1 MILDWNPKASY
12 GSSTPNRTMGRGFAG
27 DVERGE
33 SAALLGRDASTS
45 GGYDDEHGV
54 DGDGGAGWMTHA
66 TDGVLGSSSSTSN
79 RKTRE
84 RARATRRGLAVAAAA
99 CGVACAAAVGV
110 WTHKSET
117 LQEKW
122 RPVPGAEMMT
132 ATAATRGRNAGIAR
146 WAARGSDGSVARLG
160 EADTSALTG
169 VTPTASQMMAL
180 RALRLQIRNAMFD
193 PHTSSQTVATLSKQ
207 LLNVVPEARGAL
219 PTGAASTVDELD
231 GVVKA
236 LMANGTS
243 AEVPAPAV
251 EGEFRELTAPDSRRT
266 SVPVDD
272 PNPLER
278 VTQDPPPRKPLTSYE
293 SALFETRAAARQT
306 AAIGKERR
314 HSDGHSSELQT
325 VRAEDKLEQMINSLD
340 ASGEPRADVDFTR
353 ESPRASARDYDMMQQ
368 QEARYNDPQ
377 AVDEYQPQPSYSDA
391 YAPQQPRQQ
400 MPSEEEPVRFD
411 GRDAFAPQ
419 PNFDAQAFEPTVEE
433 EPERPSALEVPDE
446 HAAPWESEEESTP
459 LEAAQ
464 PAAVEEKKPEE
475 HEDVSWTE
483 FSGESGSGNDD
494 NDDDGIEPTPDPSPM
509 PTPEPSPEPDPMP
522 EPDDPLD
529 IDSLFANT
537 GDAQASVVN
546 DDDDD
551 DDVKDENK
559 HASSSSRSRGHHR
572 SDVST
577 SSPSRMVKPLVPKA
591 DAKAIAGKVVDMIMS
606 QMGTSDDSANVGSTL
621 DGVSHPPF
629 NPQLSKDEI
638 AAQLVSAL
646 TAMSTEV
653 VEQNAE
659 LSAAATDAAA
669 PTTANTKIIADALVE
684 HDEKMAQRI
693 ARVLARDSLFDD
705 DDAAAM
711 GSSRRARHADDDISK
726 LILYEESRRQ
736 RDELQ
741 AMRRDLA
748 ALMANIQANYAMGV
762 TQDRIDKTAAAA
774 AGHIVD
780 KLRPV
785 FSRGDD
791 GTDAVASTGES
802 ELSDST
808 LFDYPVMPSSKL
820 SKETLRLD
828 GFGAGIS
835 LDGSDGQEDSLD
847 ARLTGGDSE
856 EDNYE
861 ADSDDDGDD
870 SVSALDSLDLLSHAS
885 KKSSSSSSSDEPTLA
900 DQMSKGATHSRK
912 SKDDSKTSS
921 DENVDALPA
930 WAGANALSDAELTA
944 GFVSD
949 ETDLDGESIVAAS
962 SSSKSSKSRKKKK
975 SSSLGLDE
983 ADDDDDVVTKSDATA
998 KQNDY
1003 IASLTRRA
1011 RDALKNRRHL

>member
-1 MILDWNPKASY
+1 MRFD
-12 GSSTPNRTMGRGFAG
+12 
-27 DVERGE
+27 
-33 SAALLGRDASTS
+33 GRDA
-45 GGYDDEHGV
+45 
-54 DGDGGAGWMTHA
+54 
-66 TDGVLGSSSSTSN
+66 
-79 RKTRE
+79 
-84 RARATRRGLAVAAAA
+84 
-99 CGVACAAAVGV
+99 
-110 WTHKSET
+110 
-117 LQEKW
+117 
-122 RPVPGAEMMT
+122 
-132 ATAATRGRNAGIAR
+132 
-146 WAARGSDGSVARLG
+146 
-160 EADTSALTG
+160 
-169 VTPTASQMMAL
+169 
-180 RALRLQIRNAMFD
+180 F
-193 PHTSSQTVATLSKQ
+193 
-207 LLNVVPEARGAL
+207 
-219 PTGAASTVDELD
+219 
-231 GVVKA
+231 
-236 LMANGTS
+236 
-243 AEVPAPAV
+243 
-251 EGEFRELTAPDSRRT
+251 
-266 SVPVDD
+266 
-272 PNPLER
+272 
-278 VTQDPPPRKPLTSYE
+278 
-293 SALFETRAAARQT
+293 
-306 AAIGKERR
+306 
-314 HSDGHSSELQT
+314 
-325 VRAEDKLEQMINSLD
+325 
-340 ASGEPRADVDFTR
+340 
-353 ESPRASARDYDMMQQ
+353 
-368 QEARYNDPQ
+368 
-377 AVDEYQPQPSYSDA
+377 
-391 YAPQQPRQQ
+391 APQQPQQQ
-400 MPSEEEPVRFD
+400 MQPEEAPVRFD

-419 PNFDAQAFEPTVEE
+419 PNFDAQAFEPTVQE
-433 EPERPSALEVPDE
+433 EPERPSAFEVPDE

-464 PAAVEEKKPEE
+464 PAVVEEKKPEE

-483 FSGESGSGNDD
+483 FSGESGSVDK
-494 NDDDGIEPTPDPSPM
+494 DDDVDIEPTPSPSPM

-522 EPDDPLD
+522 EPAEPDDPLD

-537 GDAQASVVN
+537 GDAQSSVVN
-546 DDDDD
+546 NDDD
-551 DDVKDENK
+551 KDENK
-559 HASSSSRSRGHHR
+559 HAASSSRSRGHHR
-572 SDVST
+572 SDASS

-659 LSAAATDAAA
+659 LNAAATDAAA
-669 PTTANTKIIADALVE
+669 PTTANTRIIADALVE

-705 DDAAAM
+705 EDDTAAM
-711 GSSRRARHADDDISK
+711 GSSRRAKRADDDVSK

-791 GTDAVASTGES
+791 GKDAVASTGES

-835 LDGSDGQEDSLD
+835 LDGSNDEEDSLD
-847 ARLTGGDSE
+847 ARLTGGDNE

-861 ADSDDDGDD
+861 ADGDDDNNGDD
-870 SVSALDSLDLLSHAS
+870 SVSALDSLDLLSQAS
-885 KKSSSSSSSDEPTLA
+885 KKSSSSDEPTLA
-900 DQMSKGATHSRK
+900 DQMSKGATLSRK
-912 SKDDSKTSS
+912 DKDDSKTSA
-921 DENVDALPA
+921 DGNEDDLPA

-949 ETDLDGESIVAAS
+949 ETDVDGESIVAAS
-962 SSSKSSKSRKKKK
+962 SNKSSKSRKKKK

-983 ADDDDDVVTKSDATA
+983 SDDDDVTKSDATA

>member
-1 MILDWNPKASY
+1 
-12 GSSTPNRTMGRGFAG
+12 MGRGFAG

-45 GGYDDEHGV
+45 GGCDEEGV
-54 DGDGGAGWMTHA
+54 DGNAGAGWMTHA
-66 TDGVLGSSSSTSN
+66 TDGVMGSSTSN

-193 PHTSSQTVATLSKQ
+193 PNTSSQTVATLSKQ
-207 LLNVVPEARGAL
+207 LLNVVPEASGAF

-236 LMANGTS
+236 LMANGAS
-243 AEVPAPAV
+243 VEMSAPAV

-272 PNPLER
+272 PNPLAR
-278 VTQDPPPRKPLTSYE
+278 ATQDPPPRKPLTSYE

-306 AAIGKERR
+306 AAIGKERK
-314 HSDGHSSELQT
+314 HSGGQSSELQT

-340 ASGEPRADVDFTR
+340 ASGEPRAAVDFTR
-353 ESPRASARDYDMMQQ
+353 ESPRALARDYDMMQQ
-368 QEARYNDPQ
+368 QEARYNDPP
-377 AVDEYQPQPSYSDA
+377 VVEEYQPQPSYSDA
-391 YAPQQPRQQ
+391 YAPQQPQQLQPQQQ

-433 EPERPSALEVPDE
+433 EPERPSAFEVPDE
-446 HAAPWESEEESTP
+446 HAAPWEPEEESTP

-483 FSGESGSGNDD
+483 FSGESGSE
-494 NDDDGIEPTPDPSPM
+494 NDDDDDDIEPTPSPSPM

-522 EPDDPLD
+522 EPAEPDDPLD

-546 DDDDD
+546 DDDA
-551 DDVKDENK
+551 KDENK
-559 HASSSSRSRGHHR
+559 HASSPSRSRGHHR
-572 SDVST
+572 SDSRDAST
-577 SSPSRMVKPLVPKA
+577 PSPSRMVKPLVPKA

-621 DGVSHPPF
+621 DGVSHPAF

-659 LSAAATDAAA
+659 LNAAATDAAA

-705 DDAAAM
+705 DDDTAAM
-711 GSSRRARHADDDISK
+711 GSSRRAKRADDDVSK

-791 GTDAVASTGES
+791 GKDAVASTGES

-835 LDGSDGQEDSLD
+835 LDGSDGAEDSLD

-861 ADSDDDGDD
+861 ADGDGDDDGDDD

-885 KKSSSSSSSDEPTLA
+885 KKSSSSSSDEPTLA
-900 DQMSKGATHSRK
+900 DQMSKGATLSRK
-912 SKDDSKTSS
+912 DKDDSKTSS

-962 SSSKSSKSRKKKK
+962 SSNKSSKSRKKKK

-983 ADDDDDVVTKSDATA
+983 ADDGDDDVTKSDATA

>member
-1 MILDWNPKASY
+1 
-12 GSSTPNRTMGRGFAG
+12 MGRSGGFAG

-45 GGYDDEHGV
+45 GGYDD
-54 DGDGGAGWMTHA
+54 DGDDDAGAVWMTHA
-66 TDGVLGSSSSTSN
+66 TGGVVGASTSTSN

-132 ATAATRGRNAGIAR
+132 STAAARGRNAGIAR

-193 PHTSSQTVATLSKQ
+193 PNTSSQTVATLSKQ
-207 LLNVVPEARGAL
+207 LLNVVPEASAAL
-219 PTGAASTVDELD
+219 PTGKASTVDELD

-236 LMANGTS
+236 LMANGAS
-243 AEVPAPAV
+243 AEVSTPAV
-251 EGEFRELTAPDSRRT
+251 EGEFREPAAPDGRRT

-272 PNPLER
+272 PNPLAH
-278 VTQDPPPRKPLTSYE
+278 VTQDPPPPRKPLTSYE

-306 AAIGKERR
+306 AAIGKERK
-314 HSDGHSSELQT
+314 HSGGQSSELQT

-340 ASGEPRADVDFTR
+340 ASGEPRTDVDFTR
-353 ESPRASARDYDMMQQ
+353 ESPRALARDYDMMQQ

-391 YAPQQPRQQ
+391 YAYAPQQSQQQ
-400 MPSEEEPVRFD
+400 MQPEEAPVRFE

-419 PNFDAQAFEPTVEE
+419 PNFDAQAFEPTVQE
-433 EPERPSALEVPDE
+433 EPARPSAFEFPDE

-464 PAAVEEKKPEE
+464 PAVVEEKKPEE
-475 HEDVSWTE
+475 HEDVSWAE
-483 FSGESGSGNDD
+483 FSGESDSVDK
-494 NDDDGIEPTPDPSPM
+494 DDDDDIEPTPSPSPMPM

-522 EPDDPLD
+522 EPTEPDDPLD

-537 GDAQASVVN
+537 GDAQSSVVN
-546 DDDDD
+546 NDDDE
-551 DDVKDENK
+551 DENK

-572 SDVST
+572 SDASS

-659 LSAAATDAAA
+659 LNAAATDAAA

-705 DDAAAM
+705 EDNTAAM
-711 GSSRRARHADDDISK
+711 GLSRRAKRVDDDVSK

-791 GTDAVASTGES
+791 GKDAVASTGES

-835 LDGSDGQEDSLD
+835 LDGSNGEEDSLD
-847 ARLTGGDSE
+847 ARLTGGDNE

-861 ADSDDDGDD
+861 ADGDDNNDDDD
-870 SVSALDSLDLLSHAS
+870 SVSALDSLDLLSQAS
-885 KKSSSSSSSDEPTLA
+885 KKSSSSDEATLA
-900 DQMSKGATHSRK
+900 DQMSKGATLADQMSKGATLSRK
-912 SKDDSKTSS
+912 DKDDSKTSA
-921 DENVDALPA
+921 DGNEDDLPA

-949 ETDLDGESIVAAS
+949 ETDVDGESIVSAS
-962 SSSKSSKSRKKKK
+962 SNKSSKSRKKKK

-983 ADDDDDVVTKSDATA
+983 SGDDDVTKSDATA